1 VARLPYALTT
11 SQKEQRR
18 VHAMALLKK
27 GVKPAEVARQ
37 VGVTRGAVSQ
47 WKKAFAKKGKAGLA
61 AKPRSGR
68 PRKLD
73 VKILETLPALL
84 LEGAQA
90 HGFENDVWTTQRVAK
105 LIERKH
111 GVRYNSD
118 HVGRLL
124 RQLGLSWQKPE
135 LQAKDRDEKRIK
147 DWVAKEWPRIKK
159 KPSES
164 AP

>member
-1 VARLPYALTT
+1 
-11 SQKEQRR
+11 
-18 VHAMALLKK
+18 MALLKK

-47 WKKAFAKKGKAGLA
+47 WKKAFKSGGKAGLA
-61 AKPRSGR
+61 ARPRSGR

-73 VKILETLPALL
+73 LAILETLPGMLL
-84 LEGAQA
+84 KGAQS

-105 LIERKH
+105 VIERSF

-135 LQAKDRDEKRIK
+135 LQAKERDEARIK
-147 DWVAKEWPRIKK
+147 AWVAKDWPRIKK
-159 KPSES
+159 KPSEQK
-164 AP
+164 P